1 MFRRRPG
8 DAGAVGES
16 DLAGARG
23 EDSELGEGGVEEG
36 GGGKQEAGAG
46 EHEEAVEHVL
56 GEGVGWGAKYKYGE
70 RHSRCFMRG
79 GDVCDF

>member
-1 MFRRRPG
+1 MFS
-8 DAGAVGES
+8 AVGES

-56 GEGVGWGAKYKYGE
+56 GEGVGWGAIN
-70 RHSRCFMRG
+70 MARG
-79 GDVCDF
+79 AAGVLCEVAMFAIFNT